1 MEAKQTIEISLLCLY
16 VRRRLLA
23 FAFHQNAPFHAAQ
36 CGSIRSVL

>member
-23 FAFHQNAPFHAAQ
+23 FPLHQNASFHAVR
-36 CGSIRSVL
+36 CGSIRSAL